1 MLDNDL
7 QVPSLISFF
16 QWIVLADPQLGFFS
30 LHLLRPRMLQ
40 PAATLP
46 VHAGHFRGL
55 LGAMEVFEVPVLG
68 KTR

>member
-16 QWIVLADPQLGFFS
+16 SVDCFSRSTARGFS

-55 LGAMEVFEVPVLG
+55 LGAMEVFEMPG
-68 KTR
+68 CTWKN